1 MTVQKYVSNKMKYNK
16 VLLKDPWLSAYVPK
30 TLWFSVTALEDMLKA
45 YPVVF
50 IKPNSSHRGKR
61 IIRVKS
67 VPQRC
72 ALFQEKLLYELRYSY
87 KEEVKI
93 HSLEEVM
100 KEVVN
105 EIKPNKK
112 YIVQQ
117 GIDLATFDGLPFDL
131 RILMHKPGKRWQMS
145 GWLARVAKKDQIVTN
160 HIRGAKALPLDQ
172 ALKDSKHLNTV
183 DLTMK
188 LGDLAQQMSHALGS
202 YFNLRILALD
212 MAVDKK
218 GNLWFIE
225 MNSSPMF
232 RKMFKEIE
240 NKEMYAHIIRTRN
253 YILKKYKHPLS
264 KKKVKPCS

>member
-1 MTVQKYVSNKMKYNK
+1 MAVQKYVSNKMKYNK
-16 VLLKDPWLSAYVPK
+16 VLLKDPWLSSYVPK

-50 IKPNSSHRGKR
+50 IKPNSNHKGNQ

-67 VPQRC
+67 TPQQWAQFR
-72 ALFQEKLLYELRYSY
+72 EKSFYELRYSY
-87 KEEVKI
+87 KEDVKTC
-93 HSLEEVM
+93 SLKEVM

-105 EIKPNKK
+105 EINPNKK

-117 GIDLATFDGLPFDL
+117 GIDLATFDGSPFDL
-131 RILMHKPGKRWQMS
+131 RILMHKPGERWQIS

-160 HIRGAKALPLDQ
+160 HIRGAKVLPLDQ
-172 ALKDSKHLNTV
+172 ALKDNGHVNIV

-188 LGDLAQQMSHALGS
+188 LGDLAQRISLALGS
-202 YFNLRILALD
+202 YFDLRILALD
-212 MAVDKK
+212 MAVDND

-232 RKMFKEIE
+232 RKMFKELK
-240 NKEMYAHIIRTRN
+240 NKEMYANIISTRN
-253 YILKKYKHPLS
+253 YILKKYKRTHP
-264 KKKVKPCS
+264 KKKVK